1 MPGSRNN
8 GYIWAGGR
16 PMDLEQS
23 EIRILQLLV
32 KEWDYSGPP
41 GILDISQIIAAL
53 DQAPSDTFDSLQQLF
68 KSGLVDMNEL
78 KNAAFLTQEGYAA
91 AETIV

>member
-1 MPGSRNN
+1 
-8 GYIWAGGR
+8 
-16 PMDLEQS
+16 MDLDPS

-32 KEWDYSGPP
+32 KEWDYNGPP

-53 DQAPSDTFDSLQQLF
+53 DQAPSDTFDALQRLF

-78 KNAAFLTQEGYAA
+78 KNAVFLTPGGYDAA
-91 AETIV
+91 DQAS

>member
-1 MPGSRNN
+1 
-8 GYIWAGGR
+8 
-16 PMDLEQS
+16 MDLEQS

-78 KNAAFLTQEGYAA
+78 KNAAFLTPEGYAA